1 MGKFVAAAVL
11 LLPTI
16 VFGKVVTLSVG
27 SGWAKPGWTIDLP
40 VTLSGGAQPAAL
52 QWTFSFSK
60 DIISV
65 TVVAGPSIK
74 ASGKTL
80 NCSGN
85 TCLVFGVNTPTLAD
99 GVLATAT
106 FQLAAKPS
114 VSVIEVTI
122 NGVVAAEAN
131 GSPITASGGT
141 GKITLPNAPS
151 APGPPVQQAALNPLK
166 FYFPGADMA
175 YMERRLHPRARVQ
188 FETRVTNL
196 RTRQSVLGRTC
207 DISES
212 GISVVQPLQLAAGD
226 FVELE
231 MADSTLA
238 GRIAYSKP
246 EGTGFRMGIEV
257 QRVHLGDSNLSN
269 LLHRTLV
276 ETMPMLPGVEYAERG

>member
-1 MGKFVAAAVL
+1 MDKIVAAVL
-11 LLPTI
+11 LLPSI
-16 VFGKVVTLSVG
+16 VFGKAVTLSVG
-27 SGWAKPGWTIDLP
+27 SGWAKPGWTLDLP
-40 VTLSGGAQPAAL
+40 ITLSGGAQPAAL

-60 DIISV
+60 DITSV
-65 TVVAGPSIK
+65 SVVAGPSIK

-85 TCLVFGVNTPTLAD
+85 MCLVFGVNSATLAD
-99 GVLATAT
+99 GVVATAT

-131 GSPITASGGT
+131 GSSITAAGGT
-141 GKITLPNAPS
+141 GKITLPSAQS
-151 APGPPVQQAALNPLK
+151 APGSAEQQATINPLK
-166 FYFPGADMA
+166 FYSLQADMA

-196 RTRQSVLGRTC
+196 RTKQSVLGRTC

-226 FVELE
+226 VVELE
-231 MADSTLA
+231 MADSTLS
-238 GRIAYSKP
+238 GRVAYSNP
-246 EGTGFRMGIEV
+246 EGKDFRLGIEV
-257 QRVHLGDSNLSN
+257 QSVHLGDSNLSS
-269 LLHRTLV
+269 LLQRTLV
-276 ETMPMLPGVEYAERG
+276 ETMPTLPGVEYAERV